1 MRSEK
6 WVSSSVPEERW
17 HEDEA
22 KYSTP
27 EYYVNNLTSQVLFQE
42 ALKFVPKNAVLVEIA
57 PHTLLQAI
65 LKRSLGSE
73 VVYLGLC
80 KRNNN
85 AANVDYLLQTL
96 GKLYEFGWNP
106 KIENLYPK
114 VNYPVPLGTQS
125 LSSLIKWD
133 HNQTWMVTLYPEY
146 FNPSASS
153 DFVVKGIC
161 LVKQAC
167 FRNR

>member
-1 MRSEK
+1 M
-6 WVSSSVPEERW
+6 
-17 HEDEA
+17 
-22 KYSTP
+22 
-27 EYYVNNLTSQVLFQE
+27 NNLTSQVLFQE
-42 ALKFVPKNAVLVEIA
+42 ALKHVPKNAVIVEIA

-96 GKLYEFGWNP
+96 GKLYEYGWNP

-114 VNYPVPLGTQS
+114 VNYPVPIGTQS

-133 HNQTWMVTLYPEY
+133 HNQQVRSQFIL
-146 FNPSASS
+146 
-153 DFVVKGIC
+153 KI
-161 LVKQAC
+161 
-167 FRNR
+167 